1 MKISIELVISII
13 ALLTSILSPVITA
26 WIQKRY
32 ELKMKRLDVYE
43 TRRLNAIEN
52 YTKAIQ
58 SSIVSEGTSLEYRE
72 HGSVIRIY
80 APVSVYACLDQ
91 IDELLHEAEYGNEAS
106 RKVRHLLTTVLQ
118 AMNPL
123 GLKNWP

>member
-58 SSIVSEGTSLEYRE
+58 SSIVSGGTSPEYRE

-80 APVSVYACLDQ
+80 APESVYTCLDQ

-106 RKVRHLLTTVLQ
+106 MKVRHLLTTVLQ

-123 GLKNWP
+123 GLKN

>member
-1 MKISIELVISII
+1 MKISLELILSTIALMLSII
-13 ALLTSILSPVITA
+13 APVVTML
-26 WIQKRY
+26 IQKWFDLR
-32 ELKMKRLDVYE
+32 MKRLDVYE
-43 TRRLNAIEN
+43 KRRLDAIEN

-58 SSIVSEGTSLEYRE
+58 SSIVSGGTSPEYRE

-80 APVSVYACLDQ
+80 APVSVYAYLDQ

-106 RKVRHLLTTVLQ
+106 MKVRHLLTTVLQ

-123 GLKNWP
+123 GLKN

>member
-1 MKISIELVISII
+1 MKISLELILSTIALMLSII
-13 ALLTSILSPVITA
+13 APVVTML
-26 WIQKRY
+26 IQKWFDLR
-32 ELKMKRLDVYE
+32 MKRLDVYE
-43 TRRLNAIEN
+43 KRRLDAIEN

-58 SSIVSEGTSLEYRE
+58 SSIVSVGTSPEYRE

-80 APVSVYACLDQ
+80 APESVYTCLDQ

-106 RKVRHLLTTVLQ
+106 MKVRHLLTTVLQ

-123 GLKNWP
+123 GLKN

>member
-1 MKISIELVISII
+1 MKISLELIISAI
-13 ALLTSILSPVITA
+13 ALLGSIVSPVATA
-26 WIQKRY
+26 LIQKRY
-32 ELKMKRLDVYE
+32 GLKMKRLDVYE
-43 TRRLNAIEN
+43 KRRLDALEN

-58 SSIVSEGTSLEYRE
+58 SSIVSRGTSPEYRE

-106 RKVRHLLTTVLQ
+106 MKVRHLLTTVLQ

-123 GLKNWP
+123 GLKN

>member
-1 MKISIELVISII
+1 MKISLELILSTIALMLSII
-13 ALLTSILSPVITA
+13 APVVTML
-26 WIQKRY
+26 IQKWFDLR
-32 ELKMKRLDVYE
+32 MKRLDVYE
-43 TRRLNAIEN
+43 KRRLDALEN

-58 SSIVSEGTSLEYRE
+58 SSIVSCSISPEYRE

-91 IDELLHEAEYGNEAS
+91 IDELLHEAEYGSAVAVD
-106 RKVRHLLTTVLQ
+106 VRNLLTTVLQ

-123 GLKNWP
+123 GLKN